1 MRVNY
6 PDPFRTDTQLKAGM
20 ESFEELGLGPEVVEA
35 LAAEGMEIPTPLQA
49 EAIPVVRRGGALV
62 LGAGPGAGTM
72 VAWGAP
78 LLDRIP
84 AGEGGTRVLVIT
96 PTREAAHGLASSMA
110 RLAGGTG
117 HTVAALGSPWALPEK
132 AELLFATAADL
143 REAVG
148 ASRITLDAVAAVV
161 VDGLSGVEGTG
172 SLDFVGTLLEG
183 VPAEAQ
189 KIVVSLPLTEA
200 GAALVERSIRKVI
213 HIPPR
218 RVATERPE
226 DVPARGELRYRVTQD
241 EGPQAVVATVA
252 EILNQG
258 EMHHVAL
265 FCRTEDAAADLGD
278 HLMLHGFLAGAPG
291 DPEAPVWL
299 AVNEMEGLTAIRAAS
314 DPDAVTSLSAD
325 VPVGPDSLDR
335 RHGSGA
341 TGATILRP
349 RELPHLMDVAKRTGY
364 QLRAWP
370 LPAGEPARDA
380 VTAFRNRLLTA
391 LREEDLSLYLPFLE
405 PLFQTHDPVEVA
417 AAAVALLRKGG
428 GSGGQASEGPGA
440 VMAPGKPAAQ
450 AWVRIFLSVGEKD
463 GVTPRDVVGAVTGE
477 TGIPG
482 NQVGKVE
489 VKDTFSRVEVDGE
502 VAARV
507 LKALNGISIRGR
519 AVRADYD
526 RGTSR
531 TPVRDAG
538 ARGRGGEGSSGGPRR
553 PSGGGGGRPSGPGG
567 AGRGPTGG
575 TRRPTR
581 KD

>member
-1 MRVNY
+1 
-6 PDPFRTDTQLKAGM
+6 M

-84 AGEGGTRVLVIT
+84 AGEGGTRILVVT
-96 PTREAAHGLASSMA
+96 PTREAADGLASSMA

-132 AELLFATAADL
+132 ADVLFATAADL

-172 SLDFVGTLLEG
+172 SLDFVGTLMEG
-183 VPAEAQ
+183 VPSETQ

-200 GAALVERSIRKVI
+200 GAALVERSIRKVV

-218 RVATERPE
+218 RVSTERPDE
-226 DVPARGELRYRVTQD
+226 VPARGELRYRVTQD

-252 EILNQG
+252 EILGDG
-258 EMHHVAL
+258 EMHHVVL

-291 DPEAPVWL
+291 DAEAPVWL
-299 AVNEMEGLTAIRAAS
+299 AVNEMEGLGAIRAAS
-314 DPDAVTSLSAD
+314 NPGAITSLSAD

-341 TGATILRP
+341 VGATVLRP
-349 RELPHLMDVAKRTGY
+349 RELPHLMDVANRTGY
-364 QLRAWP
+364 RLRAWP

-380 VTAFRNRLLTA
+380 ISAFRNRLLTA

-405 PLFQTHDPVEVA
+405 PLFRTHDPVEVA

-428 GSGGQASEGPGA
+428 AGGSSEGPG
-440 VMAPGKPAAQ
+440 VIMAPGKPAAQ

-477 TGIPG
+477 TGIAG

-526 RGTSR
+526 RGTGR
-531 TPVRDAG
+531 TPMGGAG
-538 ARGRGGEGSSGGPRR
+538 AKGRGDGPTGGSRR
-553 PSGGGGGRPSGPGG
+553 PSGGGGSRPTGPGG

>member
-1 MRVNY
+1 
-6 PDPFRTDTQLKAGM
+6 M

-72 VAWGAP
+72 VAWGSA

-96 PTREAAHGLASSMA
+96 PTREAADGLATSMA

-132 AELLFATAADL
+132 ADLLFATAADL

-148 ASRITLDAVAAVV
+148 ASRVTLDAVAAVV
-161 VDGLSGVEGTG
+161 VDGLAGVEGTG

-183 VPAEAQ
+183 VPADAQ
-189 KIVVSLPLTEA
+189 KIVVSLPLTDA
-200 GAALVERSIRKVI
+200 GAALVERSIRKVV

-218 RVATERPE
+218 RVSTERPDE
-226 DVPARGELRYRVTQD
+226 VPARGELRYRVTPE
-241 EGPQAVVATVA
+241 EGPQAVLATVA
-252 EILNQG
+252 EILEDG
-258 EMHHVAL
+258 EVHHVVL

-299 AVNEMEGLTAIRAAS
+299 AVDEMEGLGAIRSAP
-314 DPDAVTSLSAD
+314 DPGAITSLSAD

-341 TGATILRP
+341 TGTTILRP
-349 RELPHLMDVAKRTGY
+349 RELPHLMDVANRTGY
-364 QLRAWP
+364 RLRAWP
-370 LPAGEPARDA
+370 LPAGEPSRDA

-391 LREEDLSLYLPFLE
+391 LKEEDLSLYLPFLE
-405 PLFQTHDPVEVA
+405 PLFRTHDPVEVA

-428 GSGGQASEGPGA
+428 GGAAEGPGGV

-477 TGIPG
+477 TGIAG

-526 RGTSR
+526 RGTGR
-531 TPVRDAG
+531 TPGRDTG
-538 ARGRGGEGSSGGPRR
+538 PKGRGGEG
-553 PSGGGGGRPSGPGG
+553 PSGGGRRPTGSGGSRPSGSGG
-567 AGRGPTGG
+567 SHRGPTGG

>member
-1 MRVNY
+1 
-6 PDPFRTDTQLKAGM
+6 M

-35 LAAEGMEIPTPLQA
+35 LAAEGMEIPTPLQE

-62 LGAGPGAGTM
+62 LGAGPGSGTM

-78 LLDRIP
+78 LLDRIA
-84 AGEGGTRVLVIT
+84 AGEGGTRVLVVT
-96 PTREAAHGLASSMA
+96 PTREAADGLASSMA

-132 AELLFATAADL
+132 ADLLFATAADL

-148 ASRITLDAVAAVV
+148 ASRVTLDAVAAVV
-161 VDGLSGVEGTG
+161 VDGLAGIEGTG

-200 GAALVERSIRKVI
+200 GAALVERSVRKVV

-218 RVATERPE
+218 RVSTERADE
-226 DVPARGELRYRVTQD
+226 VPARGELRYRVTQD

-252 EILNQG
+252 EILGEG
-258 EMHHVAL
+258 EMHHVVL

-291 DPEAPVWL
+291 DAEAPVWL
-299 AVNEMEGLTAIRAAS
+299 AVNELEGLGAIRAAP
-314 DPDAVTSLSAD
+314 DPKVITTLGAD

-341 TGATILRP
+341 MGATLLRP
-349 RELPHLMDVAKRTGY
+349 RELPHLMDVANRTGY
-364 QLRAWP
+364 RLRAWP

-380 VTAFRNRLLTA
+380 VAAFRTRLLTA

-405 PLFQTHDPVEVA
+405 PLFRRHDPVEVA

-428 GSGGQASEGPGA
+428 GGGAEGAGV

-463 GVTPRDVVGAVTGE
+463 GVTSRDVVGAVIGE
-477 TGIPG
+477 TGIAG
-482 NQVGKVE
+482 GQVGKVE
-489 VKDTFSRVEVDGE
+489 VKDTFCRVEVDGE

-507 LKALNGISIRGR
+507 LKALNGISIKGR

-526 RGTSR
+526 RGTGR
-531 TPVRDAG
+531 TPGREAG
-538 ARGRGGEGSSGGPRR
+538 ARGRGEGPTGGGPRR
-553 PSGGGGGRPSGPGG
+553 PSGGAGGRPSGPGG